1 MTNTPSLL
9 NLLSVN
15 NIIVFMLIFTRLTGM
30 MQRAPFF
37 STIQAPVMSKV
48 WFCGLIAFII
58 YPVVV
63 AKKLFI
69 IPHNMP
75 EFIILILLEFFIGYL
90 IGYVASM
97 LIEGVR
103 LCGNIISIQTGLSMS
118 EALDPITGVQSTELS
133 RIYIFLTTIIF
144 LGTGAHQILFVSVF
158 NSFQSVP
165 MGVFPAFNSALV
177 GDMCHLF
184 SSMFK
189 IGFGI
194 ALPIFAVLLTV
205 DVLLGM
211 MSKMMPQM
219 NIYMVALPV
228 KIYIG
233 LFLILAFL
241 SAVSVYIQTV
251 IKDYMGY
258 LGTLF

>member
-1 MTNTPSLL
+1 MQQVSNLV
-9 NLLSVN
+9 NLLSPN
-15 NIIVFMLIFTRLTGM
+15 NIIVFMLVFTRLTGM

-37 STIQAPVMSKV
+37 STIKAPIQTKV
-48 WFCGLIAFII
+48 WFCALISYII
-58 YPVVV
+58 YPIVY
-63 AKKLFI
+63 AKKMFI

-75 EFIILILLEFFIGYL
+75 ELVILLLIEFFIGFL
-90 IGYVASM
+90 IGFIASM
-97 LIEGVR
+97 IIEGVR
-103 LCGNIISIQTGLSMS
+103 LSGNIISIQTGLSMS
-118 EALDPITGVQSTELS
+118 QALDPVTGVESTELS
-133 RIYIFLTTIIF
+133 RIYIFLVTLIF
-144 LGTGAHQILFVSVF
+144 IGTGAHQLLFISVF
-158 NSFQSVP
+158 NSFQTVP
-165 MGVFPAFNSALV
+165 MGAFPAFDPSLV
-177 GDMCHLF
+177 SGVCHLF

-194 ALPIFAVLLTV
+194 ALPIFAVLLTA

-233 LFLILAFL
+233 LFMILAFL
-241 SAVSVYIQTV
+241 SAVSVYMQGV
-251 IKDYMGY
+251 IKNFMNY